1 MSDRFDSPAVSDF
14 PTDPAANHD
23 VLFWIVITVGLIV
36 LASFLTVWFKRSER
50 KAGLGISD
58 AIDARATVVF
68 KALANAAKATRGEQ
82 IAKAEEAKA
91 SVHEQFGNTLD
102 LSAKLSKVVGKLN
115 GAIEGTRDELYKGG
129 GTGPSHVS
137 GGTIINIAVNGSG
150 DAQAVASPYSAAPA
164 PAPSGP
170 APKVPMTPDEKS
182 ESVWKA
188 VQKLFN
194 HWKNRAA
201 VIAAFRAAQQ
211 QLMASPAWEDPRE
224 DEPSKP
230 RKS

>member
-14 PTDPAANHD
+14 PTDPVASHD
-23 VLFWIVITVGLIV
+23 VLFWIVTTVCLIV

-50 KAGLGISD
+50 KAGLGIGD
-58 AIDARATVVF
+58 AIEGRANAVF
-68 KALANAAKATRGEQ
+68 KGLSNAAKATRGEQ
-82 IAKAEEAKA
+82 FIKAEEARGVV
-91 SVHEQFGNTLD
+91 SEQFGNTLE
-102 LSAKLSKVVGKLN
+102 LSARLSKVVGKLN
-115 GAIEGTRDELYKGG
+115 GAIEGTRDEAYKGG

-137 GGTIINIAVNGSG
+137 GGTVINIAVNGSG
-150 DAQAVASPYSAAPA
+150 DAQAVANAHAAPA
-164 PAPSGP
+164 PAPVGSSE
-170 APKVPMTPDEKS
+170 KVPMSPDEKS

-194 HWKNRAA
+194 YWKNRAA

-224 DEPSKP
+224 EDLSKP
-230 RKS
+230 RKP